1 MFDELNE
8 INVMKKKE
16 PEKFE
21 GFPDCVPELPSLA
34 HLIRGADVIRL
45 NRACKEAAENGP
57 QIVLVH
63 E

>member
-1 MFDELNE
+1 
-8 INVMKKKE
+8 MKKKE

-45 NRACKEAAENGP
+45 NRACKEATENGP

>member
-1 MFDELNE
+1 MSNLHIKQCYE
-8 INVMKKKE
+8 KKE
-16 PEKFE
+16 SEKFE
-21 GFPDCVPELPSLA
+21 AFPDCVPELPSLA

-45 NRACKEAAENGP
+45 NRACKEATENGP